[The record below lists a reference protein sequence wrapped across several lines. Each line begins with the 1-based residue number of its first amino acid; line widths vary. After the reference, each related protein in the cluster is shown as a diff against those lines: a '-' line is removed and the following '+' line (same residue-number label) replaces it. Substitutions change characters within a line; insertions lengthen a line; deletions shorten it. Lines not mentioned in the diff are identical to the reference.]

1 LRVLRVVALAL
12 ASSAIGLPALADDPG
27 QIGAYV
33 TPYYNS
39 AGPSVHVGL
48 YSAGLATK
56 NQAGLVATIRR
67 MKKQWNDLN
76 FAELYVGAIR
86 LYDFGFRNEATYWF
100 YTAQYRGR
108 QFAAL
113 VDATKAG
120 SIGDPGFEL
129 LHAQSGFFELVGPN
143 VNGFAFGN
151 VDLLATIVRRVQ
163 HENRN
168 VGNLRAMYPGV
179 TFLPASQWPAKNAAI
194 DGGLGDLA
202 DQVVSRKSEIAR
214 ERAQNGTGARFAHL
228 NSTPFPGGY

>member
-1 LRVLRVVALAL
+1 LRLVRAVALVL
-12 ASSAIGLPALADDPG
+12 ACAAAALPALAGDPG
-27 QIGAYV
+27 QIDAYV

-39 AGPSVHVGL
+39 SGPSVHVGL

-56 NQAGLVATIRR
+56 NQAALVATIRR

-113 VDATKAG
+113 ADQKKLG
-120 SIGDPGFEL
+120 SIGDPSFEL
-129 LHAQSGFFELVGPN
+129 YHAQNAFFELVGPN

-151 VDLLATIVRRVQ
+151 VDLLVTIVRRVQ

-168 VGNLRAMYPGV
+168 VGNLRAIYPGAAFV
-179 TFLPASQWPAKNAAI
+179 PTSQWQAKNARI
-194 DGGLGDLA
+194 NSGLGDLA
-202 DQVVSRKSEIAR
+202 DQMASRKSEIAR
-214 ERAQNGTGARFAHL
+214 ERAQNGTEARFAHL